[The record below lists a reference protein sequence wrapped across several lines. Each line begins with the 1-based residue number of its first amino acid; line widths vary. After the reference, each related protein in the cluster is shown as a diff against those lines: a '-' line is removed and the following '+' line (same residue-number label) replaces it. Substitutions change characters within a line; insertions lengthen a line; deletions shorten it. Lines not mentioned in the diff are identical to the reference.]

1 MYLQIMMRL
10 RQEAEEEAEMRSRN
24 PQPANACE
32 FSSSQ
37 QFKESM
43 MRHKRMKNG
52 VQTKQLAPL
61 TASQEVRFP
70 WLFKRLILSPAV
82 SKILPSHLCHILQFN
97 FIKCTFPAVWMG
109 RTRTEATCCR

>member
-10 RQEAEEEAEMRSRN
+10 RQEAEEEAEMRRRN

-61 TASQEVRFP
+61 TASQEVRFL
-70 WLFKRLILSPAV
+70 WLFKRLVLSSVV
-82 SKILPSHLCHILQFN
+82 SHILPSHFHLFTYVPYNN
-97 FIKCTFPAVWMG
+97 FIKCHSCSMDG
-109 RTRTEATCCR
+109 KNKN